1 MTADDLVPFVAVA
14 CPSCGET
21 KPRTYGHR
29 GPIRYHACK
38 ACGWRFRSFE
48 VDGSAIAEH
57 LSAATPAPPDPNRIT
72 LAEVAELLCTPPA
85 AVRAAITDTAVR
97 VAPLIAA
104 GFPRPIACT
113 PGAEL
118 VWHRCEVAAH
128 LIDAN
133 RAQRARHAALAGFI
147 GLPVAVD
154 AGPPAPRARVAP
166 SSLVRDAQ
174 PQPSQEP
181 MTTKAPATITLAEVA
196 KRLEA
201 PAAAVAAAIDDLPHR
216 PSPLLLAGFP
226 KPTRTGG
233 AATTWRRSDVERFL
247 ADAAHLEAARQA
259 VRACFVGLPF
269 LI

>member
-1 MTADDLVPFVAVA
+1 MSADNLVPFVAVA
-14 CPSCGET
+14 CPSCGEV

-38 ACGWRFRSFE
+38 ACGSRFRSFE

-85 AVRAAITDTAVR
+85 AVRAAITDTAAR
-97 VAPLIAA
+97 GAPLIAA

-133 RAQRARHAALAGFI
+133 RAQRARHAALAEHARI
-147 GLPVAVD
+147 
-154 AGPPAPRARVAP
+154 APLQGA
-166 SSLVRDAQ
+166 RDAD
-174 PQPSQEP
+174 PQRSQEP
-181 MTTKAPATITLAEVA
+181 MTTKAPATIQLAEVA
-196 KRLEA
+196 QLLEA
-201 PAAAVAAAIDDLPHR
+201 PAFAVASAIDDQPRR

-233 AATTWRRSDVERFL
+233 AATTWRRADVERFA
-247 ADAAHLEAARQA
+247 ADAARLEGARQA

-269 LI
+269 VI

>member
-1 MTADDLVPFVAVA
+1 VSADNLVPFVAVA
-14 CPSCGET
+14 CPSCGEV

-38 ACGWRFRSFE
+38 ACGSRFRSFE

-57 LSAATPAPPDPNRIT
+57 LSAAAQAQPDPNRIT

-85 AVRAAITDTAVR
+85 AVRAAITDTAAR

-133 RAQRARHAALAGFI
+133 RAQRARHAALAGFV

-154 AGPPAPRARVAP
+154 EGPLAPRPRVAP
-166 SSLVRDAQ
+166 STAARDAEPQ

-181 MTTKAPATITLAEVA
+181 MTTNAPATIPTIQLAEVA
-196 KRLEA
+196 QLLQA
-201 PAAAVAAAIDDLPHR
+201 PAYAVASAIADMPRR

-226 KPTRTGG
+226 APTRTGG
-233 AATTWRRSDVERFL
+233 AATTWRRAD
-247 ADAAHLEAARQA
+247 DAARLEGARQA

-269 LI
+269 VI